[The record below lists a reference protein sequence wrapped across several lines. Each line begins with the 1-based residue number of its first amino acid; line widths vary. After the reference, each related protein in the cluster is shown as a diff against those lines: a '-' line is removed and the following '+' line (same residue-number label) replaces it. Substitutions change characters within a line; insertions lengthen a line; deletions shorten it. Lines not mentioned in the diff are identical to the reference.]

1 MILEAATDRCA
12 ASPSGENAAAQM
24 RRDKA
29 ESVTTARTREHLGRV
44 LRGSVGSVDRRCLC
58 SEPSNDSGRALWA
71 AFDRWAWD
79 NRQAG

>member
-44 LRGSVGSVDRRCLC
+44 LRGSVGSVDRRCLFAV
-58 SEPSNDSGRALWA
+58 PSNGAAPALGRVRPL
-71 AFDRWAWD
+71 
-79 NRQAG
+79 GVG